1 MFLKNKHLM
10 IAALV
15 APVLA
20 LISYFAIDAFVG
32 ESPHVAEEGQSYP
45 LAEMSNC
52 RYNSGSC
59 SLKNVDFELVLS
71 PEWLDDGRLLL
82 TLTSVLPLDGVVL
95 ALATGETGEEP
106 PRDMRR
112 VDDEGLVWSL
122 DMARPDAEL
131 NRLRIVASSSRSLW
145 FGDAA
150 LKFILPKTEP

>member
-1 MFLKNKHLM
+1 MFLKNKHLI

-71 PEWLDDGRLLL
+71 PEWRDDGRLLL
-82 TLTSVLPLDGVVL
+82 TLTSALPLDGVVL
-95 ALATGETGEEP
+95 ALAGETGEEP
-106 PRDMRR
+106 PREMRR
-112 VDDEGLVWSL
+112 MDDEGLVWSL
-122 DMARPDAEL
+122 EMARPDAER
-131 NRLRIVASSSRSLW
+131 NRLHIVASSSQSLW